1 MTSPKAHLKMSNN
14 RAVKITASWLALA
27 ASIGTAKAV
36 EWAGFVGVDLRFYTE
51 TAAFP
56 EQNTSFAQPSVLLQP
71 EFRHEWTDGAN
82 RFTAIPFAR
91 YDSLDTNRSHWDVR
105 EFNWLHKSDNW
116 TLQTGVGKVFWG
128 VTESR
133 HLVDI
138 INQTDFVEN
147 INSEEKLG
155 QPMVNLNVPTDYG
168 NINLMYLPYFRERTF
183 PAANGRVRF
192 VYPVDAD
199 NQDMN
204 GISHW
209 HPDWAARWSHTF
221 GGWDVG
227 VAHFSGVGR
236 EPRLVPRF
244 GNGLNAAPT
253 ALVPTYDLINQTS
266 LDVQGVMDNW
276 LIKLEAITRTGQGER
291 FAALVTGFEY
301 TFYSIQ
307 ESEAD
312 LGVLMEYQYDGRD
325 KFAPP
330 TPSNNDYFVGTRLAL
345 NDTANS
351 QFLMGA
357 MIDAENLATA
367 VYFEASRRL
376 GDQWKVEME
385 SRIFENISDSD
396 ILRGM
401 LRDDYIQVRLQRFF

>member
-1 MTSPKAHLKMSNN
+1 
-14 RAVKITASWLALA
+14 
-27 ASIGTAKAV
+27 
-36 EWAGFVGVDLRFYTE
+36 
-51 TAAFP
+51 
-56 EQNTSFAQPSVLLQP
+56 
-71 EFRHEWTDGAN
+71 
-82 RFTAIPFAR
+82 
-91 YDSLDTNRSHWDVR
+91 
-105 EFNWLHKSDNW
+105 
-116 TLQTGVGKVFWG
+116 
-128 VTESR
+128 
-133 HLVDI
+133 
-138 INQTDFVEN
+138 
-147 INSEEKLG
+147 
-155 QPMVNLNVPTDYG
+155 
-168 NINLMYLPYFRERTF
+168 
-183 PAANGRVRF
+183 
-192 VYPVDAD
+192 
-199 NQDMN
+199 
-204 GISHW
+204 
-209 HPDWAARWSHTF
+209 
-221 GGWDVG
+221 
-227 VAHFSGVGR
+227 
-236 EPRLVPRF
+236 
-244 GNGLNAAPT
+244 
-253 ALVPTYDLINQTS
+253 
-266 LDVQGVMDNW
+266 MDNW

-301 TFYSIQ
+301 TFYGIQ

-330 TPSNNDYFVGTRLAL
+330 IPSNNDYFVGTRLAL